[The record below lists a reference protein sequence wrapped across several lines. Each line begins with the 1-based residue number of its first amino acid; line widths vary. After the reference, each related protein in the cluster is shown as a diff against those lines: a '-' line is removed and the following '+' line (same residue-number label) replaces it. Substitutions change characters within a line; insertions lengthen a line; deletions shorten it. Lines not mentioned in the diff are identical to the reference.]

1 METTLIK
8 NQKKVIN
15 AWAMYDWANSA
26 YSLTITSAVFPI
38 YFTAVAVIN
47 ENKDV
52 NFLGRTYNADSLQT
66 YALSIAFLVIA
77 AINPLLSSIADYSG
91 NKKKFMYF
99 FSTLGALSCA
109 SLFFFRG
116 PSTVAIGV
124 FGSMFAA
131 IGYAGSIVFYNA
143 FLPEIAEPKDQD
155 KVSAKGFAFGYIGS
169 SLLLIF
175 NLFMIQFPQFF
186 FDVQGKANE
195 LLAQTASLT
204 SDEALAHAKDFFSGP
219 ASRISFLTVGI
230 WWFCFAQYTFNILP
244 NNIFNLKPAG
254 KYLFNGYLELKKVWN
269 ELKQTQRLKN
279 FLLSFFF
286 YNMGTQTVMYVA
298 TLFGNS
304 ELHLKT
310 PVLIAVILIIQ
321 FVAIGGAYLFSYLSK
336 KFGNIRALVIA
347 ISVWI
352 LVAAGAYFDNK
363 KYGVDEQTVF
373 IMLAV
378 VVGLVMGG
386 VQSLS
391 RSTYSKLLPE
401 TIDHASYFSFYDV
414 CDKTGT
420 VLGTFIFGLINEQT
434 GSMRN
439 SILVLACF
447 FVIGIFLLLRTP
459 KTEKLMPLTQ

>member
-1 METTLIK
+1 MI
-8 NQKKVIN
+8 QKGNKKLIN

-38 YFTAVAVIN
+38 YFTAVTALKGS
-47 ENKDV
+47 KDV
-52 NFLGRTYNADSLQT
+52 HFLGRTFNADSLQT
-66 YALSIAFLVIA
+66 YAISIAFLVIA

-99 FSTLGALSCA
+99 FSTLGAISCA

-116 PSTVAIGV
+116 PETIAVGV
-124 FGSMFAA
+124 FGAMFAA

-143 FLPEIAEPKDQD
+143 FLPEIAEPADQD
-155 KVSAKGFAFGYIGS
+155 KVSAKGFAMGYIGS

-186 FDVQGKANE
+186 FDVTGKMNE
-195 LLAQTASLT
+195 LIAANPSLDHTSAMQT
-204 SDEALAHAKDFFSGP
+204 AKDFFSGQ
-219 ASRISFLTVGI
+219 ASRISFLTVGV
-230 WWFCFAQYTFNILP
+230 WWFAFAQYTFTYLP
-244 NNIFNLKPAG
+244 NNVYNVKPKG
-254 KYLFNGYLELKKVWN
+254 ERYVFNGYLELKKVWL
-269 ELKQTQRLKN
+269 ELRQTTRLKR

-304 ELHLKT
+304 ELKLQT
-310 PVLIAVILIIQ
+310 SVLIMVILIIQ
-321 FVAIGGAYLFSYLSK
+321 FVAIAGAYLFSALSK
-336 KFGNIRALVIA
+336 KFGNIKALT
-347 ISVWI
+347 ISIFIWI
-352 LVAAGAYFDNK
+352 LVALGAYFDDK
-363 KYGVDEQTVF
+363 RFGVDEQTVF
-373 IMLAV
+373 IILAA

-386 VQSLS
+386 IQSLS

-414 CDKTGT
+414 CDKMGT
-420 VLGTFIFGLINEQT
+420 VLGTFAFGFINEVT

-439 SILVLACF
+439 SILVLGSF
-447 FVIGIFLLLRTP
+447 FLIGIFLLLRVE
-459 KTEKLMPLTQ
+459 KTNLKI